1 MTRSQRPKARVPAM
15 VRINGIES
23 QPPVCIEY
31 ETDRVRKDYELM
43 EESHGLAL
51 RKRRQIALGEP
62 ARHDVTD

>member
-1 MTRSQRPKARVPAM
+1 M